1 MDHPEGRGATR
12 TSSCANEIAIG
23 ILLSRESM
31 VYACLSTRVK
41 KNYVEF
47 F

>member
-23 ILLSRESM
+23 ILLSRESIDCA
-31 VYACLSTRVK
+31 VFV
-41 KNYVEF
+41 NDI
-47 F
+47 